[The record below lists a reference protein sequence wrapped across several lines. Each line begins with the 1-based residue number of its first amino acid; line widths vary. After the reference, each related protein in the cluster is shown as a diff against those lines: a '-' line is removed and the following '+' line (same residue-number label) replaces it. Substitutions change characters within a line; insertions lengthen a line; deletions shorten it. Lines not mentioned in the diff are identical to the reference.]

1 MAAGIDYCGVAVT
14 DGSYIQKLYPNLC
27 SCAFILEWSEG
38 GGRIFRSFLEQSSV
52 AYAYWGELLGLL
64 AKHLILPAANKLLS
78 WICRRHV
85 ACRDIIVD
93 FGVDSQSTAT
103 FCCAWHVIRCQ
114 CKKCVSNM
122 SIVIDIDSWADI
134 KWCQCKNVSD
144 VLRRVTCVS
153 GVCQLWGDI
162 PTDGKTTYPLRQ
174 AGRYRSLRIVTLSEI
189 CRVAKYLVN
198 V

>member
-1 MAAGIDYCGVAVT
+1 VVD
-14 DGSYIQKLYPNLC
+14 
-27 SCAFILEWSEG
+27 
-38 GGRIFRSFLEQSSV
+38 
-52 AYAYWGELLGLL
+52 
-64 AKHLILPAANKLLS
+64 LLS

-122 SIVIDIDSWADI
+122 SIVIDIDLWADI

-144 VLRRVTCVS
+144 VSRRVTCVS
-153 GVCQLWGDI
+153 GVCRLWGDL
-162 PTDGKTTYPLRQ
+162 PTDRKTTYPAKSTCSLHPLHFSLSSDTLVI
-174 AGRYRSLRIVTLSEI
+174 AGKTHELSEYNFGYYDMGYCI
-189 CRVAKYLVN
+189 GFNGNYV
-198 V
+198 